1 MDIEPKFL
9 PGMLIKLKPENF
21 EKDMLDGYGL
31 ILDNDDGKYLILMYN
46 LTKTSRKNLSVVD
59 LKQRRIELPVK
70 EADERS
76 YFEEA

>member
-31 ILDNDDGKYLILMYN
+31 ILDNDDGQYLILMYN

-70 EADERS
+70 EADERG